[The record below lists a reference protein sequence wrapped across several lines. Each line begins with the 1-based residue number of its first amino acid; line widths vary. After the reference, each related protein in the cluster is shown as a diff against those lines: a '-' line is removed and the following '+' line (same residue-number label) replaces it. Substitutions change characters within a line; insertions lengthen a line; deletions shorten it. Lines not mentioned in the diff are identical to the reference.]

1 MSGAGKSSL
10 AQQLASRLNMPNVLQ
25 TDALYEV
32 SYNQPRPLGSHSVG
46 PMFPYSQP

>member
-32 SYNQPRPLGSHSVG
+32 SYDQLRP
-46 PMFPYSQP
+46 